1 MYKIFITGF
10 VCLTVALLTACG
22 GSDPAFTTPP
32 GQGTQAP
39 ELESLVLL
47 TSSPQLP
54 SDGALPVNLT
64 AQVKDASNNLVPDL
78 AVSFS
83 SDSGSLTVTQ
93 PVTDVSGQAL
103 ATLSTLGD
111 PTNRTITVTASVSDG
126 TDTLTDTITV
136 AVIGSQIT
144 ITGPDNL
151 SFGDVGNYDVKLV
164 DAAGTGIPN
173 VTVNLATDAGNALSA
188 VSLVTDSAGAAQ
200 FTLTASQDDDTLTA
214 SALGIVATQQIAI
227 SSDSFAFLAPGADA
241 EIPLNSNRTVTVR
254 WTQAGAPVV
263 GQQVNFSTT
272 RGVLT
277 PSADVTDTS
286 GEVSVSIVSMNAGG
300 ASITASTIGGPSTQR
315 AVEFVATVADTIE
328 VQADPFTIA
337 PNEQATVTA
346 IVRDPN
352 NNLVK
357 NKDVVFQL
365 DDVTGGVLSVGS
377 AVTDSQGR
385 AQTVYTASST
395 TSASGG
401 VVITAFVQD
410 TPAVTDDTALTVAR
424 REVFLSFGTGNTIS
438 EPNPAQYSMPF
449 VLLVTD
455 ADGNGVAGAEVQLSL
470 LSTHYL
476 KGIWVAD
483 AVNDQ
488 WITGVTA
495 TCDDEDVNHNGVLD
509 VGEDFNNNEH
519 IEAGNVASIVADAT
533 TDETG
538 TVLFEIVYAQQYGA
552 WLDVRLEGK
561 ASVQGTEFAESMT
574 FVLPVLAADVDS
586 LDEAPPGVSVPPDP
600 GPPAFDG
607 GLVSPFGYNDVCN
620 VPTAPL
626 PPVP

>member
-1 MYKIFITGF
+1 MHKVFITGLL
-10 VCLTVALLTACG
+10 CLTVALLTACG

-32 GQGTQAP
+32 GQGSQAAD
-39 ELESLVLL
+39 LESLTLL

-64 AQVKDASNNLVPDL
+64 AQVKDANNNLVPDL
-78 AVSFS
+78 AVNFS

-93 PVTDVSGQAL
+93 PITDVSGQAL

-136 AVIGSQIT
+136 AVIGSQLT
-144 ITGPDNL
+144 ITGPDSL
-151 SFGDVGNYDVKLV
+151 AFGDTGNYDVKLV
-164 DAAGTGIPN
+164 DAAGNGIPN
-173 VTVNLATDAGNALSA
+173 VTVDLSSQTGNVLSA
-188 VSLVTDSAGAAQ
+188 SSLVTDSAGAAQ
-200 FTLTASQDDDTLTA
+200 FTLTASQGDDTLSA
-214 SALGIVATQQIAI
+214 NALGIITQRAIAV
-227 SSDSFAFLAPGADA
+227 STDSFSFLIPAAAA
-241 EIPLNSNRTVTVR
+241 EIPLNTNRTVTVR
-254 WTQAGAPVV
+254 WTQAGVPVA
-263 GQQVNFSTT
+263 GQQVDFSTT

-277 PSADVTDTS
+277 PSSAVTDAS
-286 GEVSVSIVSMNAGG
+286 GEASVTIASANAGG
-300 ASITASTIGGPSTQR
+300 AGITASTTGGPSTQR
-315 AVEFVATVADTIE
+315 SVEFVATVADAIE

-337 PNEQATVTA
+337 PNEQSTITA

-365 DDVTGGVLSVGS
+365 DDVTGGVLSVG
-377 AVTDSQGR
+377 AAETDSQGR

-455 ADGNGVAGAEVQLSL
+455 ADGNGVAGAQVQLSL

-476 KGIWVAD
+476 KGSWVAD

-488 WITGVTA
+488 WVTGVTA

-509 VGEDFNNNEH
+509 AGEDFNNNEH

-538 TVLFEIVYAQQYGA
+538 TVLFDIVYAQQYGA

-561 ASVQGTEFAESMT
+561 ATVQGTEFAESMT

-586 LDEAPPGVSVPPDP
+586 LDEAPPGVSVPPDAANNLP
-600 GPPAFDG
+600 NG
-607 GLVSPFGYNDVCN
+607 GLVSPFGYNTVCD

-626 PPVP
+626 P